1 MKHLTFMVS
10 ALCLSGNV
18 LAKVTYED
26 AVKSSAALYSNN
38 NAVNIPPTKK
48 VLGADEKQNTTGA
61 NLVRKTLF
69 LSSDG
74 IHVGNGRSI
83 RLREDI
89 DDYVQLRL
97 TYRLQFEDVGVHT
110 RTMTIG
116 TALWKT
122 DPSHSSSKPLYRY
135 TDTSGADKNRWSA
148 IHFWRTDRNHLYTRK
163 MCDRHCNVH
172 IVAVEGI
179 K

>member
-26 AVKSSAALYSNN
+26 AVKSSAALYGNN

-83 RLREDI
+83 RLRENI

-116 TALWKT
+116 TALWRT
-122 DPSHSSSKPLYRY
+122 DPSHTRTEPLYRY
-135 TDTSGADKNRWSA
+135 TDTSGADKDRWST
-148 IHFWRTDRNHLYTRK
+148 INFWRTGPQTLYTTK
-163 MCDRHCNVH
+163 ACDRLCGVYL
-172 IVAVEGI
+172 VAVEGI